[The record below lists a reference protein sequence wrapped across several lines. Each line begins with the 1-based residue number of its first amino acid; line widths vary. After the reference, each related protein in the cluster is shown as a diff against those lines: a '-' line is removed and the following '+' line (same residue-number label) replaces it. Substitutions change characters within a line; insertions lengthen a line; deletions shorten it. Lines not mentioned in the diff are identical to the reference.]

1 MTDLEL
7 YNLCRAAKAHVNS
20 DGDIV
25 VPCPIPDDLTD
36 ALKRNKAE
44 IVDALSGYC
53 FHRDVQAGCGLRNWA
68 IFLASAIADVS
79 YPAEMVF
86 TGTAREVD
94 AWAKAHRDD
103 PFFTDKYTSKY
114 SYCAV

>member
-25 VPCPIPDDLTD
+25 VPCPIPDDLAD

-68 IFLASAIADVS
+68 IYLASAIAYVS

-114 SYCAV
+114 SYCTV